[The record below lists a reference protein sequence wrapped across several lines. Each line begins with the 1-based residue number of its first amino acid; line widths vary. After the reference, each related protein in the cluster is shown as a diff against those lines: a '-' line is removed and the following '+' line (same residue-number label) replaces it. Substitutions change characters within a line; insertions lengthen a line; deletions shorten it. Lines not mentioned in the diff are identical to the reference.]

1 MNIACPACGRTLPVA
16 TLPPLLAGDGGREQD
31 CPFCSARFEL
41 SAFPALG
48 RGLAAGIAP
57 EALLQGSEAGCFTHL
72 DKRAVVACDRCGR
85 FLCGLCEVQI
95 GEKHFCPACLSAG
108 RADRGDR
115 SDRIDRRQGGGDR
128 GLPQLDAERMSWD
141 RLALALAIFPAF
153 LIWVPI
159 VTAPMVIVL
168 VYRHW
173 RRPVSLVRSGR
184 ARFAVAGVLAVLE
197 LAGLAMLVI
206 FTVAAIAAGE

>member
-1 MNIACPACGRTLPVA
+1 MNIACPACGHTLPVA
-16 TLPPLLAGDGGREQD
+16 TLPPLPPVVGADGGREQD
-31 CPFCSARFEL
+31 CPFCSAHFEL
-41 SAFPALG
+41 TPFPALG
-48 RGLAAGIAP
+48 RGLAAGIAA
-57 EALLQGSEAGCFTHL
+57 EALLAGSEAGCFTHP

-85 FLCGLCEVQI
+85 FLCGLCEVEI
-95 GEKHFCPACLSAG
+95 GERHYCPACLSAG
-108 RADRGDR
+108 RAERGDR
-115 SDRIDRRQGGGDR
+115 SRGGDR
-128 GLPQLDAERMSWD
+128 GLPQLDAERLSWD
-141 RLALALAIFPAF
+141 RLALALAIYPAL

-173 RRPVSLVRSGR
+173 RTPVSLVRRGR

-197 LAGLAMLVI
+197 LAGLAMLVV